1 MTDIFNTAAVK
12 ASGLDA
18 DHPRAAVL
26 SMRDDIM
33 TMTQQAHDAVLG
45 PKKTRRIVPWR
56 TRGAVLP
63 HGAIERGTAV
73 GRNFLKP

>member
-26 SMRDDIM
+26 STRDDIM
-33 TMTQQAHDAVLG
+33 TMTQQAHDAALTR
-45 PKKTRRIVPWR
+45 KKP
-56 TRGAVLP
+56 GGLSY
-63 HGAIERGTAV
+63 G
-73 GRNFLKP
+73 